1 MVGNWNKYAKDYA
14 AVKPESNQKFESVP
28 NGAYAVQI
36 MGVTMK
42 NTTNRSYIELML
54 EITEGEYKGFFSK
67 DYKSQPD
74 NGNKRWRGCFNVWI
88 PEQNDEEW
96 KVNQFLRTI
105 KAIDVSNG
113 TTFDGNEATL
123 KGKKVCA
130 LMHKE
135 EYLKDG
141 EVKSVQKFY
150 KLISIQDMKDGRIGE
165 IKDKLIPDDKKDKIF
180 DSQAAAPAAAPL
192 PDVLSDFVDVTSDV
206 ISDGELPF

>member
-14 AVKPESNQKFESVP
+14 ATKPESNQTFETVP
-28 NGAYAVQI
+28 NGAYACQI

-42 NTTNRSYIELML
+42 NTQSGRSYIELML
-54 EITEGEYKGFFSK
+54 EITEGEFKGFFTK
-67 DYKSQPD
+67 DYKAQPD
-74 NGNKRWRGCFNVWI
+74 NGNKRWRGCINLWI
-88 PEQNDEEW
+88 PQDNDENW
-96 KVNQFLRTI
+96 KVEQFLRAI

-135 EYLKDG
+135 EYLNKDN
-141 EVKSVQKFY
+141 EVRSSQRFY
-150 KLISIQDMKDGRIGE
+150 KLISIQDMKEGRIGE

-192 PDVLSDFVDVTSDV
+192 PDVLSDFEDVDNISGSD
-206 ISDGELPF
+206 LPF

>member
-14 AVKPESNQKFESVP
+14 AVKPASNESFETVP
-28 NGAYAVQI
+28 NGAYACKI

-42 NTTNRSYIELML
+42 NTQTRSYIELML
-54 EITEGEYKGFFSK
+54 EITEGEYKGFFTK
-67 DYKSQPD
+67 DYKAQPD
-74 NGNKRWRGCFNVWI
+74 NGNKRWHGCYNIWI
-88 PEQNDEEW
+88 PQDNDENW
-96 KVNQFLRTI
+96 KVDQFLRCI

-123 KGKKVCA
+123 KGKVVCA

-141 EVKSVQKFY
+141 EVRSVQKFY
-150 KLISIQDMKDGRIGE
+150 KLISIQDMKEGRIGE

-180 DSQAAAPAAAPL
+180 DSQAAAPL

-206 ISDGELPF
+206 ISDPDALPF

>member
-150 KLISIQDMKDGRIGE
+150 KLISLQDMKEGKAGE
-165 IKDKLIPDDKKDKIF
+165 IKDKLLKPEDKP
-180 DSQAAAPAAAPL
+180 AEPAAAPL
-192 PDVLSDFVDVTSDV
+192 PDVLSDFVDVSSDV
-206 ISDGELPF
+206 ISDPDSLPF